1 MGNLFGCRNLTCNF
15 SLQQRFALTIRYAF
29 HSLFGDHVSGIL
41 GDVIDIL
48 AVFATLFGLATSLGL
63 GAQQVAGGLDH
74 IFGIANTGSTKVVIV
89 LIITSIAIISV
100 IRGMDRGVKLL
111 SEINIALAFA
121 LFRFRAHSFTHRRL

>member
-1 MGNLFGCRNLTCNF
+1 MP
-15 SLQQRFALTIRYAF
+15 LTIRYAF

-121 LFRFRAHSFTHRRL
+121 LFVFVLIASPTGDVIISALQSFLLIMLFT